1 MLGPVRSVAPAPV
14 DVDELT
20 SRGGSPGGKAEV
32 AGVTTPVVLRIPA
45 AMLGQIDA
53 LVKAQ

>member
-1 MLGPVRSVAPAPV
+1 V